1 MLDPKNSNGNIN
13 SNINNIYLSIIKA
26 FEYKYKNCKRTADYQ
41 KGVSTDRQM
50 DRHSKLPL
58 KGFTLWPVPA
68 CAAQSYSPHF
78 YYSQKRNLDNQIVRQ
93 RDV

>member
-26 FEYKYKNCKRTADYQ
+26 FECKYKNRKRIADDQ

-50 DRHSKLPL
+50 DGHIKPLL
-58 KGFTLWPVPA
+58 KGFTLWPVPE

-78 YYSQKRNLDNQIVRQ
+78 YYSQKRNEDNQIVRQ